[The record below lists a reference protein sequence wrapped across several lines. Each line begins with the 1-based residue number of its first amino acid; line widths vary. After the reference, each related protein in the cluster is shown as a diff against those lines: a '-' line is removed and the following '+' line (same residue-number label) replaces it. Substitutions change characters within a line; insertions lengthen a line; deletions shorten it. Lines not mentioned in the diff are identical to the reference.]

1 MVASKEENTNS
12 TEINNVVTH
21 ILSTLTERGA

>member
-1 MVASKEENTNS
+1 MVGSKEENTNT
-12 TEINNVVTH
+12 TEINNVVEH